1 MAEVFLLL
9 FIGGFMLPCVT
20 GSVEA
25 INYNIFHRHASAG
38 LVFTVWISATVLS
51 WLALLAQVAQ

>member
-25 INYNIFHRHASAG
+25 INYNIFHRHASRSF
-38 LVFTVWISATVLS
+38 VFAVWISTTVLS
-51 WLALLAQVAQ
+51 WFALLAQ